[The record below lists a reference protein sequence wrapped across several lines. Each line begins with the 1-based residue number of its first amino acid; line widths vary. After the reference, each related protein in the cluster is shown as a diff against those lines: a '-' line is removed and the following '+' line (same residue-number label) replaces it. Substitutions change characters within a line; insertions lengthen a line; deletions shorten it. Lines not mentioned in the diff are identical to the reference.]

1 MNEQMDDRDI
11 ARRLCGICAGVIA
24 VFGVC
29 ASLYLLMAPASMFAS
44 LSPVLAAL
52 ALALTNLLCMP
63 LVYGYWVL
71 AFRPKGGRTVLILQG
86 IALVGFLVWY
96 GFMLV

>member
-1 MNEQMDDRDI
+1 M
-11 ARRLCGICAGVIA
+11 
-24 VFGVC
+24 
-29 ASLYLLMAPASMFAS
+29 
-44 LSPVLAAL
+44 

-96 GFMLV
+96 GLLLV